1 MSYQMTPLLQKC
13 QRDDVKFIIE
23 TINSY
28 INFSDDKGLKYVFSK
43 WEEEKMPIEFA
54 NKLETEIRYL
64 GSSEIAYAYRK
75 MAGRVP
81 AGVDVDEI
89 LRDIAKMQKITLK
102 AVSSFEGKLEE
113 LVKRMVERG
122 FMSFSPEQQR
132 ELLEKFVK
140 DRNKIDDF
148 FKALKAHKNML
159 LPLLSK
165 IIGEEVVLE
174 LIKNLTILIIA
185 KFVGREAAKKLLEM
199 IAKRIPAQWLGPAMW
214 VATTAW
220 LAIDI
225 TGPAYRKL
233 IPIMLTLGV
242 VALRDG
248 PEDENFW
255 KE

>member
-1 MSYQMTPLLQKC
+1 MTELLQKC
-13 QRDDVKFIIE
+13 QKDDVRLIIDI
-23 TINSY
+23 INSY
-28 INFSDDKGLKYVFSK
+28 INFSDDKGLKNEFSQ

-64 GSSEIAYAYRK
+64 GSSDIAYAYRK
-75 MAGRVP
+75 MAGKIP
-81 AGVDVDEI
+81 PGIDADEI

-102 AVSSFEGKLEE
+102 AVSSIEGKFEE
-113 LVKRMVERG
+113 LVKRMVERS
-122 FMSFSPEQQR
+122 FMSLSPEQQR

-148 FKALKAHKNML
+148 FEAFKAHKNML

-165 IIGEEVVLE
+165 IIGEKFALE
-174 LIKNLTILIIA
+174 LIKEIAVVIIA
-185 KFVGREAAKKLLEM
+185 KCLGKEAAKKLLNL
-199 IAKRIPAQWLGPAMW
+199 IAQRIPAQWLGPAIW
-214 VATTAW
+214 IATTAW

-233 IPIMLTLGV
+233 IPIMLTLGI

-248 PEDENFW
+248 PEDDNFW